1 MPTTTSRNAL
11 FSVIAGVVCGAV
23 LILITIASR
32 NGLLMYLPYIG
43 LAIASIFYMRRQP
56 LSSFVSRFG
65 TAFTAYAI
73 ATLIIALYINMFVD
87 PRVLRPLTLR
97 SVAGPA
103 AAMIV
108 IGAIGSA
115 IVALL
120 GHSGH
125 VNATAV
131 VER

>member
-1 MPTTTSRNAL
+1 
-11 FSVIAGVVCGAV
+11 
-23 LILITIASR
+23 
-32 NGLLMYLPYIG
+32 MYLPYLG
-43 LAIASIFYMRRQP
+43 LAIASIVYMRRQP
-56 LSSFVSRFG
+56 LSSFASRFG

-103 AAMIV
+103 AAIIV

-120 GHSGH
+120 GQSSGH
-125 VNATAV
+125 RNHATAV